1 MSSFPLFVYPL
12 AAAVGASL
20 LVGLAYLLFER
31 SRNPIDMT
39 GLTAD
44 DRAEATPEETLERA
58 ERLQVDPAKLTTAE
72 IQRAHRTLAQEM
84 ATRPAGLYVPHTWV
98 GER

>member
-1 MSSFPLFVYPL
+1 MTLPLFVYPL

-31 SRNPIDMT
+31 PRNPPIDMT
-39 GLTAD
+39 GLTND
-44 DRAEATPEETLERA
+44 DRATATPEETLERA
-58 ERLQVDPAKLTTAE
+58 ERLQVDPAKLTTRE
-72 IQRAHRTLAQEM
+72 IQRLHRMLAIEM
-84 ATRPAGLYVPHTWV
+84 ATAPVPLFVPSSWT